1 MRIPLTAAAF
11 ASVFF
16 GGCTGSTVSP
26 AQPAGITVPVRLQSE
41 PRVGSQQAVGSE
53 STLHAAA
60 PHNLRTHLSGDEEV
74 PARDTAAQ
82 GQAIFHVNKEGT
94 AISYKLIVANIE
106 NVTQAHIHLAPAGAN
121 GGIVAWL
128 YPAAPPAQLISGR
141 TQGTLKEGEIT
152 ASSLVG
158 ALSGQPLSAL
168 LTAMQNGG
176 AYVNVHTSQFPP
188 GEIRGQID

>member
-1 MRIPLTAAAF
+1 M
-11 ASVFF
+11 
-16 GGCTGSTVSP
+16 
-26 AQPAGITVPVRLQSE
+26 PVLLQSE
-41 PRVGSQQAVGSE
+41 PRVGSPQAVGSA
-53 STLHAAA
+53 SAQHAASS
-60 PHNLRTHLSGDEEV
+60 HNLGTHLRGDEEV

-82 GQAIFHVNKEGT
+82 GQAIFHVNEDGS
-94 AISYKLIVANIE
+94 AISYKLNVANIE
-106 NVTQAHIHLAPAGAN
+106 NVLQAHIHLAPAGSN

-128 YPAAPPAQLISGR
+128 YPAAPPAQLIPGR
-141 TQGTLKEGEIT
+141 TQGTLGEGEIT

-168 LTAMQNGG
+168 IDRMRNGG

>member
-1 MRIPLTAAAF
+1 MRIPLTAAVF

-16 GGCTGSTVSP
+16 GGCTGSTMSP
-26 AQPAGITVPVRLQSE
+26 AQPADVTVPVRLQSE
-41 PRVGSQQAVGSE
+41 PRVGNPLAVGIE
-53 STLHAAA
+53 SAQHAADA
-60 PHNLRTHLSGDEEV
+60 HNLRTHLSGDEEV

-82 GQAIFHVNKEGT
+82 GQAIFQINEDGT
-94 AISYKLIVANIE
+94 AISYKLNVANIE
-106 NVTQAHIHLAPAGAN
+106 NVTQAHIHLAAAGAN

-128 YPAAPPAQLISGR
+128 YPAAPPAQLILGR
-141 TQGTLKEGEIT
+141 TQGTLGEGVLT
-152 ASSLVG
+152 ASSLVN

-168 LTAMQNGG
+168 IERMRNGG